1 MLRVLKHN
9 GMLSILTIVALLLAI
24 VGLGRDDS
32 IGEAHLTTAAYE
44 RDLVRWEIAH
54 FPDKWLHL
62 ALGVFRDSPDAEERL
77 ELATEF
83 VALRDDLRD
92 RREMLE
98 RALAVS
104 ASASEIAALQAEAEA
119 LESRRAEI
127 APDVEE
133 TLEAVISQ
141 TVDDLGII
149 DRLGPVRWPPVDFTF
164 ESNGLLLVQSP
175 RDEIVRL
182 GDFLLEPDVDLLQQ
196 IALEEE
202 VESLD
207 PNISALVVRIG
218 GVATYP
224 AQVTP
229 DASLHDLLRIASH
242 EWLHHWLFF
251 RPLGRA
257 WFAGGELTS
266 VNETVANI
274 ASEEISDRAL
284 ERLTGE
290 VFVREPWQ
298 PPQIS
303 ERVEPDPDVFDF
315 QREMRG
321 TRTRLEELLTAGA
334 VAEAEAYL
342 EERRRVFVENGY
354 NIRKLNT
361 AWFAFHGTYADGP
374 ASISPLEAQIRS
386 IRADSANLAEFLDRV
401 AVIGEEGELEKVALE
416 AGWMP
421 TVDG

>member
-1 MLRVLKHN
+1 MLHVLKHN
-9 GMLSILTIVALLLAI
+9 AMLGALTAVALLLAI
-24 VGLGRDDS
+24 AGLGRDGS

-44 RDLVRWEIAH
+44 RDLVRWEITH
-54 FPDKWLHL
+54 FPDKWLRL

-98 RALAVS
+98 RAFAVS
-104 ASASEIAALQAEAEA
+104 ASAPEITALQAEAEA
-119 LESRRAEI
+119 LESRRTEI

-175 RDEIVRL
+175 RDEIVRR

-274 ASEEISDRAL
+274 ASEEISDHAL

-303 ERVEPDPDVFDF
+303 ERVEPDLDVFDF

-342 EERRRVFVENGY
+342 EERRLAFVENGY

-374 ASISPLEAQIRS
+374 ASISPLEGQIRS

-401 AVIGEEGELEKVALE
+401 AVISEEGELEKVARE
-416 AGWMP
+416 AGWTP
-421 TVDG
+421 PG

>member
-1 MLRVLKHN
+1 MLHVLKHN
-9 GMLSILTIVALLLAI
+9 AMLGALTAVALLLAI
-24 VGLGRDDS
+24 AGLGRDGS

-44 RDLVRWEIAH
+44 RDLVRWEITH
-54 FPDKWLHL
+54 FPDKWLRL

-104 ASASEIAALQAEAEA
+104 ASAPEITALQAEAEA
-119 LESRRAEI
+119 LESRRTEI

-175 RDEIVRL
+175 RDEIVRR

-274 ASEEISDRAL
+274 ASEEISDHAL

-321 TRTRLEELLTAGA
+321 TRTRLEELLTVGA

-342 EERRRVFVENGY
+342 EERRLAFVESGY

-374 ASISPLEAQIRS
+374 ASISPLEGQIRS

-401 AVIGEEGELEKVALE
+401 AVISEEGELEKVALE
-416 AGWMP
+416 AGWTP
-421 TVDG
+421 PG

>member
-1 MLRVLKHN
+1 MICV
-9 GMLSILTIVALLLAI
+9 
-24 VGLGRDDS
+24 
-32 IGEAHLTTAAYE
+32 IGA
-44 RDLVRWEIAH
+44 RCWN
-54 FPDKWLHL
+54 
-62 ALGVFRDSPDAEERL
+62 ERL
-77 ELATEF
+77 PY
-83 VALRDDLRD
+83 RPR
-92 RREMLE
+92 
-98 RALAVS
+98 
-104 ASASEIAALQAEAEA
+104 ASEIAALQAEAEA

-342 EERRRVFVENGY
+342 EERRLVFVERGY

-374 ASISPLEAQIRS
+374 ASISPLEGQIRS

-401 AVIGEEGELEKVALE
+401 AVISKEGELEKLALE

-421 TVDG
+421 PGDG

>member
-1 MLRVLKHN
+1 MLHVLKHN
-9 GMLSILTIVALLLAI
+9 AMLGALTAVALLLAI
-24 VGLGRDDS
+24 VGLGRDGS

-44 RDLVRWEIAH
+44 RDLVRWEITH
-54 FPDKWLHL
+54 FPDKWLRL

-104 ASASEIAALQAEAEA
+104 AGASEIAALQAEAEA

-274 ASEEISDRAL
+274 ASEEISDHAL

-342 EERRRVFVENGY
+342 EERRLVFVENGY

-374 ASISPLEAQIRS
+374 ASISPLEGQIRS

-401 AVIGEEGELEKVALE
+401 AVISEEGELEKLALE
-416 AGWMP
+416 AGWTP
-421 TVDG
+421 PDDG

>member
-9 GMLSILTIVALLLAI
+9 GMLSILTVVALLLAI

-44 RDLVRWEIAH
+44 RDLVRWEITH
-54 FPDKWLHL
+54 FPDKWLRL

-104 ASASEIAALQAEAEA
+104 ASAPEIAGLQAKAEA

-164 ESNGLLLVQSP
+164 ESNGLLLVQSS

-274 ASEEISDRAL
+274 ASEEISDYAL

-303 ERVEPDPDVFDF
+303 ERVESDSDVFDF

-361 AWFAFHGTYADGP
+361 AWFAFHGAYADGP
-374 ASISPLEAQIRS
+374 ASISPLEGQIRS
-386 IRADSANLAEFLDRV
+386 IRADSASLAEFLDRV
-401 AVIGEEGELEKVALE
+401 AVISKEGELEKLALE
-416 AGWMP
+416 AGWTP
-421 TVDG
+421 LAS

>member
-1 MLRVLKHN
+1 MLHVLKHN
-9 GMLSILTIVALLLAI
+9 AMLGALTAVALLLAI
-24 VGLGRDDS
+24 VGLGRDGS

-44 RDLVRWEIAH
+44 RDLVRWEITH
-54 FPDKWLHL
+54 FPDKWLRL

-104 ASASEIAALQAEAEA
+104 AGASEIAALQAEAEA

-284 ERLTGE
+284 ARLTGE
-290 VFVREPWQ
+290 VLVREPWQ

-342 EERRRVFVENGY
+342 EERRLVFVENGY

-374 ASISPLEAQIRS
+374 ASISPLEGQIRS

-401 AVIGEEGELEKVALE
+401 AVISEEGELEKVALD
-416 AGWMP
+416 AGWTP
-421 TVDG
+421 PG

>member
-1 MLRVLKHN
+1 MLHVLKHN
-9 GMLSILTIVALLLAI
+9 AMLGALTAVALLLAI
-24 VGLGRDDS
+24 AGLGRDGS

-44 RDLVRWEIAH
+44 RDLVRWEITH
-54 FPDKWLHL
+54 FPDKWLRL

-104 ASASEIAALQAEAEA
+104 ASAPEITALQAEAEA

-175 RDEIVRL
+175 RDEIVRR

-274 ASEEISDRAL
+274 ASEEISDHAL

-303 ERVEPDPDVFDF
+303 ERAEPDPDVFDF

-334 VAEAEAYL
+334 VSEAEAYL
-342 EERRRVFVENGY
+342 EERRLMFVENGY

-374 ASISPLEAQIRS
+374 ASISPLEGQIRS

-401 AVIGEEGELEKVALE
+401 AVISEEGELEKVALE
-416 AGWMP
+416 AGWTP
-421 TVDG
+421 PG